1 PPCLN
6 RLAEPTDGVVRFD
19 GRPIPELDPR
29 ELRRRA
35 ALVLQAPVLFEGTV
49 RENLMVHAPAVT
61 LDVSESRLRE
71 TLSEVGLEA
80 ALLERD
86 AAMLSGGEKQRVT
99 IARALLR
106 DPQALLLDE
115 PTSALD
121 PPNATLVVQ
130 TICSLRESLGP
141 ERDLLIGTIRTIV
154 QLYLVGLILAAVF
167 SAARWYWVLA
177 ILVVMAAI
185 ATHAAVSRL
194 AKPIPGVYWIAAAAL
209 TISTAATITY
219 VIGIVVQPRP
229 WWEPQ
234 YLIPI
239 AGMILGNSMNRAAL
253 PGRRLQ
259 SDLFAR
265 RDEVEARLALGFSG
279 LEAVQPLVRAAL
291 RASMI
296 PTVNGM

>member
-1 PPCLN
+1 VTTGGFGIIDLSWWQ
-6 RLAEPTDGVVRFD
+6 VVF
-19 GRPIPELDPR
+19 
-29 ELRRRA
+29 
-35 ALVLQAPVLFEGTV
+35 
-49 RENLMVHAPAVT
+49 
-61 LDVSESRLRE
+61 
-71 TLSEVGLEA
+71 
-80 ALLERD
+80 
-86 AAMLSGGEKQRVT
+86 
-99 IARALLR
+99 
-106 DPQALLLDE
+106 ALLLVIVI
-115 PTSALD
+115 
-121 PPNATLVVQ
+121 ATV
-130 TICSLRESLGP
+130 SLRQRLGL

-167 SAARWYWVLA
+167 SAARWYWVLS

-239 AGMILGNSMNRAAL
+239 AGMILGNSMTSAAL
-253 PGRRLQ
+253 AGDRLQ

-296 PTVNGM
+296 PTVNGMMTVGVVQLPGMMTGQILAGASPLTAIRYQIVVVFMLAVATTLGSLLFVRLAVARYLTPAHQLRRYLL